1 MKSCRRYTFDSRT
14 NNRRDRVKLSSA
26 LLKAQM
32 TIEAKIHD
40 KRDARDKRLFDLYIK
55 EQTAYIDDC
64 FSAANYLID
73 NATLAILEMMDA
85 TEDYE
90 YQHGK
95 KDP

>member
-1 MKSCRRYTFDSRT
+1 
-14 NNRRDRVKLSSA
+14 
-26 LLKAQM
+26 M

-73 NATLAILEMMDA
+73 NATLAILEMMSA

-95 KDP
+95 KEP